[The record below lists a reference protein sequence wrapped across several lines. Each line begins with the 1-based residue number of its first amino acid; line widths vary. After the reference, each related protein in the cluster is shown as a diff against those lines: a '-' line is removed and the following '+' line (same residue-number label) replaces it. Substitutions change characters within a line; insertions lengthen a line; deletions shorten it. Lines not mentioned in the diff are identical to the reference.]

1 MSLLYRSLP
10 ECPRLLDSIHL
21 SDLVQKLHIET
32 VETISSPIHSNFR
45 VVFILNNDETGNI
58 TRAIQEDE
66 ILKTKLQTK
75 KNNRIVTLPCFWDI
89 WKTKSELSRIIL
101 ASEDPNEEKRK
112 CARSFGYKL
121 ATTFMPLYAKSIYE
135 HFHAKKVLDPCSGWG
150 DRLLGAC
157 LSSDVTHYTGFDPN
171 INLQPGYS
179 KIMNLLD
186 YSTLPSTKDHTIQFS
201 NHFECI
207 ALPFEIGVLSLES
220 NSFDLVFTSPPF
232 FEYEIYSPINPKY
245 NNWIQEFYTP
255 LFIQSCRCVKTLGYV
270 AIHIDN
276 TLSGDID
283 SFLLNKV
290 HTLCSLKF
298 VYKIGLQGQTTGQIR
313 PVWVFQKM
321 N

>member
-1 MSLLYRSLP
+1 MSIFDRSLP
-10 ECPRLLDSIHL
+10 QCPRLIDSINIH
-21 SDLVQKLHIET
+21 DLVRKIHIET
-32 VETISSPIHSNFR
+32 VQKISPNHTNYHTI
-45 VVFILNNDETGNI
+45 FILTNDETGNI

-66 ILKTKLQTK
+66 ILKTRLQMK
-75 KNNRIVTLPCFWDI
+75 KGNNIITLPCFWDI

-101 ASEDPNEEKRK
+101 ASSDPNEEKWK
-112 CARSFGYKL
+112 CARPFGYKL

-157 LSSDVTHYTGFDPN
+157 LASCVTNYTGFDPN
-171 INLQPGYS
+171 QNLQPGYS

-186 YSTLPSTKDHTIQFS
+186 YSTLPTENEKIEFS

-207 ALPFEIGVLSLES
+207 ALPFEIGILSIES

-232 FEYEIYSPINPKY
+232 FEYEIYCSTNPKY

-255 LFIQSCRCVKTLGYV
+255 LFIQSCRCVKVLGYV

-276 TLSGDID
+276 TLSGEID

-290 HTLCSLKF
+290 HQICSLKYA
-298 VYKIGLQGQTTGQIR
+298 YKIGLQSQTSGQIR
-313 PVWVFQKM
+313 PIWVFQKM